1 MSIIDIVPISSLPKV
16 GEKQTKIMPVYL
28 VITEDPGIK
37 AKCSKILAVRMD
49 ETSPTTVKFVGID
62 LDVNADINSENYQ
75 EIINSTDKKLY
86 KEIMLPWQRVIRI
99 QNLIF
104 RQKQ

>member
-1 MSIIDIVPISSLPKV
+1 MPIIDIAPISSLPKM
-16 GEKQTKIMPVYL
+16 GEKQAKIMPVYL

-37 AKCSKILAVRMD
+37 AKCSQILAVRMD
-49 ETSPTTVKFVGID
+49 ETSATTIKLVGID
-62 LDVNADINSENYQ
+62 LETNANVNSENYQ

-104 RQKQ
+104 RQK